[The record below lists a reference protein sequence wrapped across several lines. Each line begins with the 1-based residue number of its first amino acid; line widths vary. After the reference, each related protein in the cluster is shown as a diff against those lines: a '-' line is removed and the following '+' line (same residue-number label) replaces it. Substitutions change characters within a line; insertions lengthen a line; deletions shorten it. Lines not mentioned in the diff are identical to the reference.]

1 MDSTIV
7 VALIGPAGVII
18 MVTITAWVQL
28 RKRTEE
34 REIEEREEPQPD
46 GKARIVGVWTS
57 TNGSERDQIDI
68 KTQNGRS
75 VTGTRRYIDPWS
87 HSARLFGDSVFRWS
101 RSRAISTGMDA
112 TETRILSIVLKL
124 TFRTLTAR
132 NRVV

>member
-1 MDSTIV
+1 
-7 VALIGPAGVII
+7 
-18 MVTITAWVQL
+18 VTITAWVQL

-75 VTGTRRYIDPWS
+75 VTGTRRYY
-87 HSARLFGDSVFRWS
+87 SATGYFDGLVLALS
-101 RSRAISTGMDA
+101 ATGMDA
-112 TETRILSIVLKL
+112 TEIRILSIVLKPTL
-124 TFRTLTAR
+124 RTLTAR